1 MKKPSFYFMSL
12 IFVFVIALTAV
23 MTSCENFLDGS
34 DVQEKLSEMI
44 DVANAKS
51 YTIIVSPNESMGTFL
66 SSGDK
71 ECKVGYTIDLQFTVN
86 SENYIYNCL
95 EAVSKVNPT
104 KSRADYVEFIEMS
117 SEPEEKSGIFKVQV
131 KLIKESNDIM
141 IRPNC
146 TLIPKVTQ
154 ITPDF
159 TPSGYDQDELVQ
171 IKFNKP
177 VDPESFGNCECVS
190 IFSDTSD
197 LKDEYFE
204 TPKFIENNTILVF
217 APKQDVHML
226 TPDSGKKM
234 DITVSISFSEEKDAE
249 GIPFTDSKT
258 HSYRINDT
266 FGNQQI
272 STILIK
278 EDDNSLTG
286 TFDKTGELK
295 CTVGYSI
302 ALQFTVKKSDYLF
315 DGLVALSRA
324 DGTTELSD
332 VVEFSILKGDADTG
346 IYTVAAV
353 IKKHSDDILIKPK
366 CILLPKVE
374 QITPDFIPTGYEQDE
389 TITIKFNK
397 PVDPDSF
404 GTFGCVSIFSDSG
417 DLKSYFDTP
426 TFADE
431 NTLLK
436 ITTNKDVHII
446 TPDTGK
452 KMDITVSLDF
462 ANVKDIDG
470 ISFAQNASH
479 TYRINDSFG
488 SQRKSKIMVRDESNG
503 VTGSFDKTGEVE
515 CTVGYSIDLQF
526 TVKKSEYLFDGLLVL
541 SREDGTTPL
550 EDTVEFETL
559 KSDDDTGIYTIR
571 ALIKKESDDILI
583 KPKCILIPKVLQ
595 ITPELNPSGYD
606 QDTVVQIKFNK
617 SINPETLN
625 ANNISIFSTD
635 TDLKKYFDDF
645 YFTEEN
651 TVLNLAPKHSK
662 HIITPDSGKRL
673 DITVNADLK
682 NVSDVDG
689 ISIGQTV
696 SHTYRINESFS
707 NQKKSKIL
715 VQEEANAATGTFDRK
730 GEIECTV
737 GCSVDLQFTVKK
749 SDYLFDELIAVSRAD
764 GSTPLTY
771 DTVEFE
777 VLSAD
782 DDKGIYTVRVLI
794 KEYSNNILIKPKC
807 ILIPKIVQVTPE
819 LNPSGY
825 EQDTVVQIKFNK
837 AINTETFDSSWIS
850 IFSSDT
856 DLKNYFGSYYFTEEN
871 TILNIGPKANLHILT
886 PDSGKRLDITVK
898 ADFAEMSDADGI
910 SVDQKVSHT
919 YRINDSFT
927 NQKKSRILVQEEA
940 SSATGTFDRKGEIE
954 CTVGCSV
961 DLQFTVKKSDYLF
974 DKLIAVSRADGT
986 TPLTDEVEFEVL
998 SADDDKGIY
1007 TISAHIKEESDDI
1020 LIKPKCILIP
1030 KVVQITPELNPS
1042 GYDQDTVVHIKFNK
1056 SINPETLDSNNISI
1070 FSTETDLKNYF
1081 DDFYFTEEN
1090 TVLNLAPKQ
1099 NRHILTPDSG
1109 KRLDI
1114 TVNVDL
1120 KNVSDADGISVDQK
1134 VSHTYRINDNFTNQ
1148 KKSRI
1153 LVQEEANAATGTFDR
1168 KGEIECTV
1176 GCSVDLQFTV
1186 KKSDYLFDRLIAL
1199 SRADGTTPLTD
1210 EVEFE
1215 VLNEDSDR
1223 GIYTIRVLIK
1233 EETDDILIKPKCIL
1247 IPKVV
1252 QITPELNPSGYD
1264 QDTVVQIRFNKS
1276 INPETLNTNNI
1287 SIFSTETDLKN
1298 YFADF
1303 YFTEENTVLNLA
1315 PKQNRHI
1322 LVPDSG
1328 KRLDITVNVDLK
1340 NVSDADGIS
1349 VDQKV
1354 SHTYRINDSFT
1365 NQKKSRILVQEEANS
1380 ATGTFDRKGEI
1391 ECTVGCSV
1399 DLQFTVKKSDYLFDQ
1414 LVAVSRAD
1422 GTTPLTDEVEFE
1434 VLKRDAETGIYTIR
1448 VLIKQET
1455 NNILIK
1461 PKCILIPKIEHIEPD
1476 YESSGCEQ
1484 DSTISIVFNKPVD
1497 ISAYFNPTITDASG
1511 NNLAEYFAQPYF
1523 SDDSTTLYIPT
1534 VKSKRLINV
1543 NGSIETKDIIVKIDL
1558 SDISDKDGNAG
1569 TGVFQHKYRINKHL
1583 DSISPILTG
1592 VNLYSTSNRLSKY
1605 YKQLTPKAYD
1615 IWTNLGSND
1624 GDFGTNHIKDTVY
1637 IEADGYDVDSGIG
1650 GIIVKE
1656 KILKY
1661 TDGTVV
1667 NYDSTTAHLACTK
1680 DEITGK
1686 YYAEYKM
1693 ETAYDGIVELE
1704 ISVEDYAGNVNNSSQ
1719 SKKFYVLKDT
1729 MVDTVNIRFTQELEP
1744 GSFPREGTEA
1754 ARAARTRRM
1763 EKIPVVRE
1771 DEQDVVLTINTELT
1785 NGKIGSEDYF
1795 YSNYHSP
1802 YEIEVYWGYSED
1814 SATNRITKD
1823 SNNNYNFTRDVSRF
1837 AFIKVLCRDE
1847 VGNEKVKIKRMPPR
1861 VEICAGEQNNEIS
1874 ITNLQSWV
1882 VQSGVSISQQT
1893 TYNIEDY
1900 SHLIFEFEDENVN
1913 PNRVIWC
1920 GEASPLGLMRDLCF
1934 TNYENVDYPTGNVKV
1949 YASANVGD
1957 FPSPL
1962 SLNYVSFSITGWDA
1976 DGFGSAI
1983 VTTPVISNETDGEKT
1998 VVQGY
2003 GPEGTDYI
2011 SRNPLKVTL
2020 DPMPNTGC
2028 AKVVIDDYM
2037 TSAGQAAGITYSF
2050 YIMGWYA
2057 KDNHQAFDPSFS
2069 SLNKSPELLLFSYS
2083 GYKIFV
2089 EAYDASTKTIYRPF
2103 SYELDDILD
2112 YTTAGGYIKQ
2122 NLPSFEFKLN
2132 SSTTPTK
2139 DLILREDVLPPIV
2152 TASQNFTTTVGIP
2165 GGFMINGPV
2174 DYNFDPFDESNNS
2187 NNPGYE
2193 PPLTL
2198 PVNEDGNYELTYYI
2212 IPNPSSDI
2220 NFVPTY
2226 SIEELR
2232 TEYQGFKRTLEY
2244 NLAAL
2249 PEVIVPYGN
2258 LAEGYYTISFIVE
2271 DIYGNADVYTFAF
2284 VNYTLGKLPYKAT
2297 RTNNS
2302 ITGQQELKFS
2312 IPENRRAGF
2321 KTTVNGVEQS
2331 TIYVTLASNSSNTS
2345 WTNGLQNIVYDWVMP
2360 ENGQGDPVYTLTFEQ
2375 AIEFDNS
2382 SPWRKVL
2389 AHTGFDENNNS
2400 ASGKA
2405 YFNADY
2411 IYVGQN
2417 AYCQIKNCMEGLN
2430 GIQIFSDNSVLVHTM
2445 FSPDKL
2451 TDSKYS
2457 RNALSIWETKGA
2469 ETGIMIYNTTELN
2482 GVQQDINQT
2491 YDLTKLDGVP
2501 VGCWYTTII
2510 RFADGTVVMTDIKQK
2525 Y

>member
-1 MKKPSFYFMSL
+1 MKKLSFYLMSL
-12 IFVFVIALTAV
+12 IFVFVVALTVV

-51 YTIIVSPNESMGTFL
+51 YTIIVSPNDAMGTFL

-86 SENYIYNCL
+86 TENYIYNSL

-131 KLIKESNDIM
+131 KLIKESDDIM

-190 IFSDTSD
+190 IFSDSSD

-234 DITVSISFSEEKDAE
+234 DITVSISFEDEKDAE
-249 GIPFTDSKT
+249 GIPLSEGKS

-266 FGNQQI
+266 FGNQEI

-332 VVEFSILKGDADTG
+332 VVEFSVLKGDADTG

-353 IKKHSDDILIKPK
+353 IKKQSDDILIKPK

-404 GTFGCVSIFSDSG
+404 GTFGCLSIFSDSG
-417 DLKSYFDTP
+417 DLKSFFDTP

-436 ITTNKDVHII
+436 ITTKKGLHII

-470 ISFAQNASH
+470 ISFLQNASH

-503 VTGSFDKTGEVE
+503 VTGSFDKTGEIE

-526 TVKKSEYLFDGLLVL
+526 TVKKSEYIFDGLLVL

-550 EDTVEFETL
+550 ADTVDFETL

-571 ALIKKESDDILI
+571 ANIKKESDDILI

-617 SINPETLN
+617 SINPETLT

-689 ISIGQTV
+689 ISIGQAVT
-696 SHTYRINESFS
+696 HTYRINDSFK

-715 VQEEANAATGTFDRK
+715 VQEDANAATGTFDRK

-749 SDYLFDELIAVSRAD
+749 SDYLFDELIAVSRSD

-777 VLSAD
+777 ELSAD
-782 DDKGIYTVRVLI
+782 NEKGIYTVRVLI
-794 KEYSNNILIKPKC
+794 KKETNNILIKPKC
-807 ILIPKIVQVTPE
+807 ILIPKVVQVTPE

-837 AINTETFDSSWIS
+837 AIDTETFDSSWIS

-856 DLKNYFGSYYFTEEN
+856 DLKNYFGSFYFTDED
-871 TILNIGPKANLHILT
+871 TTLNIGPKANLHILT

-898 ADFAEMSDADGI
+898 ADFSEMSDVDGI

-919 YRINDSFT
+919 YRINDTFT
-927 NQKKSRILVQEEA
+927 NQKKSKILVQE
-940 SSATGTFDRKGEIE
+940 D
-954 CTVGCSV
+954 
-961 DLQFTVKKSDYLF
+961 
-974 DKLIAVSRADGT
+974 
-986 TPLTDEVEFEVL
+986 
-998 SADDDKGIY
+998 
-1007 TISAHIKEESDDI
+1007 
-1020 LIKPKCILIP
+1020 
-1030 KVVQITPELNPS
+1030 
-1042 GYDQDTVVHIKFNK
+1042 
-1056 SINPETLDSNNISI
+1056 
-1070 FSTETDLKNYF
+1070 
-1081 DDFYFTEEN
+1081 
-1090 TVLNLAPKQ
+1090 
-1099 NRHILTPDSG
+1099 
-1109 KRLDI
+1109 
-1114 TVNVDL
+1114 
-1120 KNVSDADGISVDQK
+1120 
-1134 VSHTYRINDNFTNQ
+1134 
-1148 KKSRI
+1148 
-1153 LVQEEANAATGTFDR
+1153 ANAATGTFDR

-1186 KKSDYLFDRLIAL
+1186 NKSDYLFDELI
-1199 SRADGTTPLTD
+1199 
-1210 EVEFE
+1210 
-1215 VLNEDSDR
+1215 
-1223 GIYTIRVLIK
+1223 
-1233 EETDDILIKPKCIL
+1233 
-1247 IPKVV
+1247 
-1252 QITPELNPSGYD
+1252 
-1264 QDTVVQIRFNKS
+1264 
-1276 INPETLNTNNI
+1276 
-1287 SIFSTETDLKN
+1287 
-1298 YFADF
+1298 
-1303 YFTEENTVLNLA
+1303 
-1315 PKQNRHI
+1315 
-1322 LVPDSG
+1322 
-1328 KRLDITVNVDLK
+1328 
-1340 NVSDADGIS
+1340 
-1349 VDQKV
+1349 
-1354 SHTYRINDSFT
+1354 
-1365 NQKKSRILVQEEANS
+1365 
-1380 ATGTFDRKGEI
+1380 
-1391 ECTVGCSV
+1391 
-1399 DLQFTVKKSDYLFDQ
+1399 
-1414 LVAVSRAD
+1414 AVSRAD

-1434 VLKRDAETGIYTIR
+1434 VLKRDANTGIYSIR

-1455 NNILIK
+1455 NDILIK
-1461 PKCILIPKIEHIEPD
+1461 PKCILIPKIESIEPD

-1484 DSTISIVFNKPVD
+1484 DSTISVVFNKPVD

-1523 SDDSTTLYIPT
+1523 SEDSTTLYIPT
-1534 VKSKRLINV
+1534 VKSKRLIDV

-1592 VNLYSTSNRLSKY
+1592 VNLYSTSNKLSKY

-1615 IWTNLGSND
+1615 TWSNLGSND
-1624 GDFGTNHIKDTVY
+1624 GDFGTNHVKDSVY

-1661 TDGTVV
+1661 TDETLV

-1680 DEITGK
+1680 DETTGK

-1744 GSFPREGTEA
+1744 GSFPRENTEA
-1754 ARAARTRRM
+1754 SRTARARRM
-1763 EKIPVVRE
+1763 EKIPVVKE
-1771 DEQDVVLTINTELT
+1771 DEQDVVLTINNELT

-1795 YSNYHSP
+1795 YSSYHSP

-1823 SNNNYNFTRDVSRF
+1823 SNNNYNFTRDISRF
-1837 AFIKVLCRDE
+1837 VFIKVLCRDE

-1861 VEICAGEQNNEIS
+1861 AEICAGEQNNEIS

-1920 GEASPLGLMRDLCF
+1920 GQASPLGLMRDLCT
-1934 TNYENVDYPTGNVKV
+1934 TNYANGQYPTGNVKV

-1983 VTTPVISNETDGEKT
+1983 MTTPVISNETDGEKT

-2011 SRNPLKVTL
+2011 SREPLKVTYN
-2020 DPMPNTGC
+2020 PMQNTGC
-2028 AKVVIDDYM
+2028 NKVVIDDYM

-2057 KDNHQAFDPSFS
+2057 KENNKAFDPSFS
-2069 SLNKSPELLLFSYS
+2069 SLNKSPELLLYSYS

-2089 EAYDASTKTIYRPF
+2089 EAYDPSTNIIYRPF
-2103 SYELDDILD
+2103 TYELDDILD
-2112 YTTAGGYIKQ
+2112 YETGGYIKQ
-2122 NLPSFEFKLN
+2122 NLPSFEFTIN
-2132 SSTTPTK
+2132 SETTTTK
-2139 DLILREDVLPPIV
+2139 DLILRDDVLPPIV
-2152 TASQNFTTTVGIP
+2152 NASQNFNITVGIP

-2174 DYNFDPFDESNNS
+2174 DYYFDSFDESNDPNS
-2187 NNPGYE
+2187 PGYE
-2193 PPLTL
+2193 PPQTL
-2198 PVNEDGNYELTYYI
+2198 PVNEDGYYELTYYI

-2232 TEYQGFKRTLEY
+2232 TQYQGFKRTLEY
-2244 NLAAL
+2244 NLAAFPDL
-2249 PEVIVPYGN
+2249 IVPYGN
-2258 LAEGYYTISFIVE
+2258 LAEGFYTISFIVE
-2271 DIYGNADVYTFAF
+2271 DISGNAEVYTFAF
-2284 VNYTLGKLPYKAT
+2284 VNYTLGKLPFTAKKLYNEVT
-2297 RTNNS
+2297 Q
-2302 ITGQQELKFS
+2302 QQELKFS
-2312 IPENRRAGF
+2312 ISENKRAGF
-2321 KTTVNGVEQS
+2321 TTTVNGEEES
-2331 TIYVTLASNSSNTS
+2331 TISVSLATCMGS
-2345 WTNGLQNIVYDWVMP
+2345 TNWLGGTDNIMYDWVIP
-2360 ENGQGDPVYTLTFEQ
+2360 ENGQGEPVYTLTFEKT
-2375 AIEFDNS
+2375 IEFDNNY
-2382 SPWRKVL
+2382 PWRKVL
-2389 AHTGFDENNNS
+2389 AHTGFGEGNNS

-2405 YFNADY
+2405 YFNSDY

-2417 AYCQIKNCMEGLN
+2417 DYCQIKNCMEGLN

-2469 ETGIMIYNTTELN
+2469 ETGIMIYNTTEVN
-2482 GVQQDINQT
+2482 GVQQDINKT
-2491 YDLTKLDGVP
+2491 YDLSKLNGVP